1 MRVWW
6 RTQTVGTY
14 LCHPKQKKTQL
25 FRKNI
30 NTYTELDVIFKNPR
44 VHTDKGHQR
53 KTETHSRKKGETART
68 SME

>member
-1 MRVWW
+1 M
-6 RTQTVGTY
+6 
-14 LCHPKQKKTQL
+14 CHPKQKKTQL

-44 VHTDKGHQR
+44 VHTDKGYQR